1 MPPGCRDFASNLSKL
16 TINWR
21 FRQEAEMKKPKTPE
35 IMIAWVFD
43 TNCLFGFAMARP
55 TRIGIEVRAVHDC
68 FEQA

>member
-1 MPPGCRDFASNLSKL
+1 
-16 TINWR
+16 
-21 FRQEAEMKKPKTPE
+21 MKKPKTPE